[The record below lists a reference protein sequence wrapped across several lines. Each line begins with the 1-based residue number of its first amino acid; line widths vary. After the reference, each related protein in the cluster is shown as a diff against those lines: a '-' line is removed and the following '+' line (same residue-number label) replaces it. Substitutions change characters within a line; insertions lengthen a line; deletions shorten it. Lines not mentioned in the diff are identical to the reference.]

1 MFNGKSKFFLKK
13 TNITE
18 MTWCPYGGKKKETW
32 DFPSGP
38 VDTNLPASS
47 GTWVWPLV
55 WGDPTCRRA
64 AKPVRH
70 NEGARACLQPVPRNR
85 RSRHSEK
92 PTHCSWRVAPARR
105 N

>member
-18 MTWCPYGGKKKETW
+18 MTWCPYGGEKKETW

-47 GTWVWPLV
+47 GNMGLTPGLGWSHMP
-55 WGDPTCRRA
+55 
-64 AKPVRH
+64 
-70 NEGARACLQPVPRNR
+70 Q
-85 RSRHSEK
+85 SS
-92 PTHCSWRVAPARR
+92 
-105 N
+105 